1 MIRQSLNTLLV
12 RGQAVLCVGEVVRAR
27 LGISGLAVSQTPESQ
42 LPVRPRWTTTEPEA
56 DPQED
61 YPPTA
66 DAAKRAGRS
75 VRTAGVLSSRTS
87 ARPADRSTLHG
98 RAWALEGSG
107 LTAATDSERC
117 SVVASVGKV
126 FPVNHPNGTAYRP
139 LMAMLNR
146 QAWSRPVGRKTPASG
161 RGQGL

>member
-12 RGQAVLCVGEVVRAR
+12 RGQAVLCGGEVVRAR
-27 LGISGLAVSQTPESQ
+27 LGISGLDVSRTPESQ
-42 LPVRPRWTTTEPEA
+42 LPVRPRWTTTDPEA
-56 DPQED
+56 YPQED
-61 YPPTA
+61 YPPAA
-66 DAAKRAGRS
+66 DAKRAGRS

-87 ARPADRSTLHG
+87 ARPADRSTLPG

-107 LTAATDSERC
+107 HTAATDSERC

-126 FPVNHPNGTAYRP
+126 FPVNHPNGAAHRP
-139 LMAMLNR
+139 LMAMPNR

>member
-12 RGQAVLCVGEVVRAR
+12 RGQAVLCGGEVVRAR
-27 LGISGLAVSQTPESQ
+27 LGISGLAESQTPESQ
-42 LPVRPRWTTTEPEA
+42 LPVRPRWTTTDPEA
-56 DPQED
+56 GPQED
-61 YPPTA
+61 YPPA
-66 DAAKRAGRS
+66 ASAAKRAGRS

-87 ARPADRSTLHG
+87 ARPADRSTLPG

-107 LTAATDSERC
+107 HTAAIDSERC

-126 FPVNHPNGTAYRP
+126 FPVNHPSHDTRWP
-139 LMAMLNR
+139 LMAMPNR
-146 QAWSRPVGRKTPASG
+146 QASRPVGRKTPASS